1 MGLIRIGMT
10 AGEVATILGH
20 ASRDISSGEVV
31 ISSYRDEQI
40 GDALYGIRVAFKD
53 GLVAQC
59 YLGFELLQS
68 DLATQTS
75 STRRRLQLLLV
86 VIIGVAVVLL
96 VGRMCGGIG
105 LFR

>member
-1 MGLIRIGMT
+1 MGRIRIGMT
-10 AGEVATILGH
+10 ATEVATVLGN
-20 ASRDISSGEVV
+20 ASREISSGEVM
-31 ISSYRDEQI
+31 INSYRDEQI
-40 GDALYGIRVAFKD
+40 GNTLYGIRVEFKD

-75 STRRRLQLLLV
+75 STRRRLELLLV

-96 VGRMCGGIG
+96 VGWMCGGSG